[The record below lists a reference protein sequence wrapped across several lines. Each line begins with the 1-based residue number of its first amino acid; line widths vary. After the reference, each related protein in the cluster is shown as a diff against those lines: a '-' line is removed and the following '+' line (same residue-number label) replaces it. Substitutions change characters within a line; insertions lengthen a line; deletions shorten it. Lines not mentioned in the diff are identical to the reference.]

1 MTTWELGMKDSIS
14 LMRRHRELNDEL
26 QNLYRIFEDHYG
38 SKDLSAAIEELNRK
52 IWALQRDV
60 SNILSESP
68 HIDTHTRG

>member
-1 MTTWELGMKDSIS
+1 MTTRELSMKDSIS
-14 LMRRHRELNDEL
+14 LMRRHRELNNEL
-26 QNLYRIFEDHYG
+26 QDLYRIFEGHYG

-60 SNILSESP
+60 FNILSERS